1 MTRDEKEHQ
10 EQHKVVDRRRF
21 TAQGELRPDAEDP
34 EPSAVKPLVAAD
46 SPRDASPQ
54 AEAKKASSPP
64 PPPPEF
70 SDQAHNAYAQA
81 GEGETQARF
90 ESLLMSLSTTAMFQL
105 GLVED
110 PEQGR
115 LPTDLAAARHTIDLL
130 GMLEEKTRGNLSAQE
145 QKILEQLLAELRM
158 LFVQV
163 SSGQMPAASPD
174 K

>member
-1 MTRDEKEHQ
+1 MARDEEEQ
-10 EQHKVVDRRRF
+10 EEHKVVDRRRF
-21 TAQGELRPDAEDP
+21 TAEGELRPDAKDP
-34 EPSAVKPLVAAD
+34 EPPAENLIVGTD
-46 SPRDASPQ
+46 SPKDVSPQ
-54 AEAKKASSPP
+54 VETEKTSSPP
-64 PPPPEF
+64 PPPAIFP
-70 SDQAHNAYAQA
+70 DQAHNAYAQS

-130 GMLEEKTRGNLSAQE
+130 GILEEKTRGNLSAQE
-145 QKILEQLLAELRM
+145 QGILEQLLTELRV